1 MPLPLAGLAAGVAKV
16 GMGAARLGMGAARL
30 GMGAARLGARGIR
43 GASVAKK
50 MMGRGRGDGGGGG
63 SAIVARPSSSIV
75 PKPDES
81 SAIVK
86 VPKAKR
92 TYVRLGMEGHLIN
105 IRDNV
110 TAIDD
115 YLKGTIAAQK
125 KEIEDKKKKGS
136 EKRRAKQEQKLEK
149 PKKNKKLDMKGMKM
163 PKTGILDGI
172 FNFIANVL
180 MGMLVLKLMEFGEA
194 IEKSGVLQF
203 IGKAADFV
211 LKFGG
216 KLLDGLMSFIDK
228 AYQLYDG
235 LGDKVAEVFGEDGR
249 KAFDDFSS
257 TLNKVLNATIS
268 VALVAAALS
277 KGMGKIPVNKQA
289 IKQIKN
295 LPGANIKQ
303 KKKLL
308 RRYVSRY
315 GRRAAERRFG
325 KAAVQQLGG
334 RFARSAATNLARRTA
349 VGVIGKAGTRQFLRT
364 MKNYVSP
371 VVKKIPL
378 IGALID
384 FALNYFVFKEPIGKA
399 AFMAIGAGLGA
410 WIGGLVGT
418 AIPIPLAGTAI
429 GAFLGGVGGDI
440 LGGAIYDMIFNDVS
454 EDAARQM
461 VKQQGE
467 ATKEEYKGGRNI
479 FQRAFDPLQV
489 FSKDQPAQAAA
500 SVSPEKQGK
509 GSQAAQKLKKD
520 FPQINVSQDRQI
532 YASGLGFY
540 LKKVGAGRP
549 GKGDYGDPL
558 GGDMEHPDHG
568 GVVAS
573 HRGQGH
579 YKGLALD
586 LGANSATSGSYT
598 DDQKNL
604 WPFINN
610 YLRKYGLNKEPF
622 VPQVIH
628 GPGES
633 FSPRKSD
640 VMGPDKSHHD
650 HFHVEFEGGGYVD
663 GKYDM
668 NKIKSYAS
676 YEAGNSDPIVIPLPL
691 PQMSPAPQTYG
702 DNQQITSVISGG
714 ESSNPFEFL
723 DFQG

>member
-1 MPLPLAGLAAGVAKV
+1 MLGLAL
-16 GMGAARLGMGAARL
+16 GAAKMIGGAAKAKAGR
-30 GMGAARLGARGIR
+30 GARFAR
-43 GASVAKK
+43 N
-50 MMGRGRGDGGGGG
+50 MMGRGRGDGGGGS
-63 SAIVARPSSSIV
+63 SAIVARPSSSII
-75 PKPDES
+75 PKPNES

-86 VPKAKR
+86 APKVKR

-125 KEIEDKKKKGS
+125 KEIEDKKKQES
-136 EKRRAKQEQKLEK
+136 EQRRAKQEQKLEK
-149 PKKNKKLDMKGMKM
+149 PKKNQMNMKGMKM

-203 IGKAADFV
+203 IGTAADFV

-216 KLLDGLMSFIDK
+216 KLLDGLMTFIDK

-235 LGDKVAEVFGEDGR
+235 LGEKVAEVFGEDGK

-268 VALVAAALS
+268 VALVGAALS
-277 KGMGKIPVNKQA
+277 TGMSKIPVNKQA
-289 IKQIKN
+289 IKQLKN
-295 LPGANIKQ
+295 VPGKTLKQ
-303 KKKLL
+303 KKKLI
-308 RRYVSRY
+308 RRFASRY
-315 GRRAAERRFG
+315 GRRAAERKFG

-334 RFARSAATNLARRTA
+334 RFARSGATNLARRTA
-349 VGVIGKAGTRQFLRT
+349 VGVLGKAGSRQFLRG

-371 VVKKIPL
+371 IVKRIPL
-378 IGALID
+378 VGALID

-489 FSKDQPAQAAA
+489 FSKDQPAQSAA

-520 FPQINVSQDRQI
+520 FPQISVSQDRQI

-549 GKGDYGDPL
+549 GKGDYGDPP

-573 HRGQGH
+573 HRGSGH

-598 DDQKNL
+598 DDQRNL

-610 YLRKYGLNKEPF
+610 YLKKYGLNKEPF

-628 GPGES
+628 GPGET

-668 NKIKSYAS
+668 NRIKTYAS
-676 YEAGNSDPIVIPLPL
+676 YEAGNNDPIVIPLPL

-714 ESSNPFEFL
+714 ERSNPFEFL

>member
-1 MPLPLAGLAAGVAKV
+1 MLGLAL
-16 GMGAARLGMGAARL
+16 GAAKMIGGAAKAKAGR
-30 GMGAARLGARGIR
+30 GARFAR
-43 GASVAKK
+43 N

-125 KEIEDKKKKGS
+125 KEIEDKKKQGS
-136 EKRRAKQEQKLEK
+136 EQRRAKQEQKLEK
-149 PKKNKKLDMKGMKM
+149 PKKNQKFNMKGMKM

-277 KGMGKIPVNKQA
+277 GGMGKIPVDKQA
-289 IKQIKN
+289 IKQLKN
-295 LPGANIKQ
+295 VPGKTLKQ
-303 KKKLL
+303 KKKLI
-308 RRYVSRY
+308 RRFASRY
-315 GRRAAERRFG
+315 GRRAAERKFG

-371 VVKKIPL
+371 VVKRIPL

-384 FALNYFVFKEPIGKA
+384 FALNYFVFKEPIGRA
-399 AFMAIGAGLGA
+399 AFMAIGAGLGT
-410 WIGGLVGT
+410 WVGGLLGT
-418 AIPIPLAGTAI
+418 AIPIPLVGTAI
-429 GAFLGGVGGDI
+429 GAFLGAAGGDI
-440 LGGAIYDMIFNDVS
+440 LGGAIYDMIFGGQS
-454 EDAARQM
+454 EDAA
-461 VKQQGE
+461 KQAVAAQGE
-467 ATKEEYKGGRNI
+467 ATDKEEYTGGRNM
-479 FQRAFDPLQV
+479 FQRALDPLQV
-489 FSKDQPAQAAA
+489 LSKDQPAQPKTPAVPSRQPSGDIPSSISSGTGGTYEESASGTKRAGDLGRYIYKTLTPQAKAADG
-500 SVSPEKQGK
+500 VG
-509 GSQAAQKLKKD
+509 D
-520 FPQINVSQDRQI
+520 FS
-532 YASGLGFY
+532 YAS
-540 LKKVGAGRP
+540 
-549 GKGDYGDPL
+549 
-558 GGDMEHPDHG
+558 EHPDFG
-568 GVVAS
+568 GS
-573 HRGQGH
+573 FKRS
-579 YKGLALD
+579 Y
-586 LGANSATSGSYT
+586 NSWHNVNRAIDIGGFWPE
-598 DDQKNL
+598 DQKKILAKILEFNQQTGATPVEL
-604 WPFINN
+604 
-610 YLRKYGLNKEPF
+610 LYGKPGT
-622 VPQVIH
+622 PQSGTH
-628 GPGES
+628 
-633 FSPRKSD
+633 K
-640 VMGPDKSHHD
+640 D
-650 HFHVEFEGGGYVD
+650 HVHVAYEGGGYVD

-668 NKIKSYAS
+668 NRIKTYAS

-691 PQMSPAPQTYG
+691 PQQTPAPQTYG

-714 ESSNPFEFL
+714 ERSNPFEFL

>member
-1 MPLPLAGLAAGVAKV
+1 MLGLAL
-16 GMGAARLGMGAARL
+16 GAARMIGGAAKAKAGR
-30 GMGAARLGARGIR
+30 GARFAR
-43 GASVAKK
+43 N
-50 MMGRGRGDGGGGG
+50 MMGRGRGDGGGGS
-63 SAIVARPSSSIV
+63 SAIVARPSSSII

-86 VPKAKR
+86 APKVKR

-125 KEIEDKKKKGS
+125 KEIEDKKKQGS
-136 EKRRAKQEQKLEK
+136 EQRRAKQEQKLEK

-172 FNFIANVL
+172 INFIANVL
-180 MGMLVLKLMEFGEA
+180 LGMLVLKLMEFGEA

-216 KLLDGLMSFIDK
+216 KLLDGLMTLIDK

-235 LGDKVAEVFGEDGR
+235 LGDKVAEVFGEDGK

-257 TLNKVLNATIS
+257 GLNKVLNATIS

-277 KGMGKIPVNKQA
+277 GGMGKIPVDKQA
-289 IKQIKN
+289 IKQLKN
-295 LPGANIKQ
+295 VPGKTLKQ
-303 KKKLL
+303 KKKLI
-308 RRYVSRY
+308 RRFASRY
-315 GRRAAERRFG
+315 GRRAAERKFG

-371 VVKKIPL
+371 IVKRIPL
-378 IGALID
+378 VGALID
-384 FALNYFVFKEPIGKA
+384 FALNYFVFKEPLGRA
-399 AFMAIGAGLGA
+399 AFMAIGAGLGT
-410 WIGGLVGT
+410 WIGGLLGT
-418 AIPIPLAGTAI
+418 AIPIPFVGTAI
-429 GAFLGGVGGDI
+429 GSFLGAAGGDI
-440 LGGAIYDMIFNDVS
+440 LGGAIYDMIFGGQS
-454 EDAARQM
+454 EDSA
-461 VKQQGE
+461 KQGVEAQGE
-467 ATKEEYKGGRNI
+467 ATG
-479 FQRAFDPLQV
+479 D
-489 FSKDQPAQAAA
+489 DQPAMTPT
-500 SVSPEKQGK
+500 VSTPTVTKTTPTVSTEQQGK
-509 GSQAAQKLKKD
+509 GSEAAQKLKKD
-520 FPQINVSQDRQI
+520 FPQIGVTQDRQI
-532 YASGLGFY
+532 YASGLGYY

-549 GKGDYGDPL
+549 GRGDYGDPP

-579 YKGLALD
+579 YKGFALD

-598 DDQKNL
+598 DDQRNL

-610 YLRKYGLNKEPF
+610 YLKKYGLNKEPF

-628 GPGES
+628 GPGET

-650 HFHVEFEGGGYVD
+650 HFHVEFEGGGYVG

-668 NKIKSYAS
+668 NRIKSYAS

-691 PQMSPAPQTYG
+691 PQQSPAPQTYG
-702 DNQQITSVISGG
+702 DNQQMPMVMSGG
-714 ESSNPFEFL
+714 DRSNPFEFL

>member
-1 MPLPLAGLAAGVAKV
+1 MLGLAL
-16 GMGAARLGMGAARL
+16 GAAKMIGGAAKAKAGR
-30 GMGAARLGARGIR
+30 GARFAR
-43 GASVAKK
+43 N
-50 MMGRGRGDGGGGG
+50 MMGRGKGDGGGGS
-63 SAIVARPSSSIV
+63 SAIVARPSSSII

-86 VPKAKR
+86 APKVKR

-125 KEIEDKKKKGS
+125 KEIEEKKKQGS
-136 EKRRAKQEQKLEK
+136 EQRRAKQEQKLEK
-149 PKKNKKLDMKGMKM
+149 PKKNQKFNMKGMKM

-216 KLLDGLMSFIDK
+216 KLLDGLMTLIDK

-277 KGMGKIPVNKQA
+277 GGMSKIPVDKQA
-289 IKQIKN
+289 IKQLKN
-295 LPGANIKQ
+295 VPGKSRLAKNKT
-303 KKKLL
+303 L
-308 RRYVSRY
+308 RRYISRF
-315 GRRAAERRFG
+315 GRKAAERRFG

-334 RFARSAATNLARRTA
+334 RFARSGATNLARQA
-349 VGVIGKAGTRQFLRT
+349 MVKGLGKKGTKQLLKS
-364 MKNYVSP
+364 MKTFVSP
-371 VVKKIPL
+371 IVKRIPL
-378 IGALID
+378 VGALID
-384 FALNYFVFKEPIGKA
+384 FALNYFVFKEPIGRA
-399 AFMAIGAGLGA
+399 AFMAIGAGLGT
-410 WIGGLVGT
+410 WVGGLLGT
-418 AIPIPLAGTAI
+418 AIPIPLVGTAI
-429 GAFLGGVGGDI
+429 GAFLGAAGGDI
-440 LGGAIYDMIFNDVS
+440 LGGAIYDMIFGGQS
-454 EDAARQM
+454 EDAA
-461 VKQQGE
+461 KQVVAAQGE
-467 ATKEEYKGGRNI
+467 ATDKEEYTGGRNM
-479 FQRAFDPLQV
+479 FQRALDPLQV
-489 FSKDQPAQAAA
+489 FSKDQPAQPKTPAA
-500 SVSPEKQGK
+500 SVPTVSTEQQGK
-509 GSQAAQKLKKD
+509 GSEAAQKLKKD
-520 FPQINVSQDRQI
+520 FPQIGVTQDRQI

-549 GKGDYGDPL
+549 GRGDYGDPP

-573 HRGQGH
+573 HRGSGH

-598 DDQKNL
+598 DDQRNL

-610 YLRKYGLNKEPF
+610 YLKKYGLNKEPF

-628 GPGES
+628 GPRES

-640 VMGPDKSHHD
+640 VMGPDRSHHD

-668 NKIKSYAS
+668 NRIKTYAS

-691 PQMSPAPQTYG
+691 PQQTPAPQTYG
-702 DNQQITSVISGG
+702 DNQQMTSVISGG
-714 ESSNPFEFL
+714 ERSNPFEFL

>member
-1 MPLPLAGLAAGVAKV
+1 MLGLAL
-16 GMGAARLGMGAARL
+16 GAAKMIGGAAKAKAGR
-30 GMGAARLGARGIR
+30 GARFAR
-43 GASVAKK
+43 N
-50 MMGRGRGDGGGGG
+50 MMGRGKGDDGGGS
-63 SAIVARPSSSIV
+63 SAIVARPSSSII

-125 KEIEDKKKKGS
+125 KEIEDKKKEGS
-136 EKRRAKQEQKLEK
+136 EQRRAKQEKKLEK
-149 PKKNKKLDMKGMKM
+149 PKKNQKFNMKGMKM

-216 KLLDGLMSFIDK
+216 KLLDGLMTLIDK

-277 KGMGKIPVNKQA
+277 GGMSKIPVDKQA
-289 IKQIKN
+289 IKQLKN
-295 LPGANIKQ
+295 VPGKSRLAKNKT
-303 KKKLL
+303 L
-308 RRYVSRY
+308 RRYISRF
-315 GRRAAERRFG
+315 GRKAAERRFG

-334 RFARSAATNLARRTA
+334 RFARSGATNLARQA
-349 VGVIGKAGTRQFLRT
+349 MVKGLGKKGTKQLLKS
-364 MKNYVSP
+364 MKTYVSP
-371 VVKKIPL
+371 IVKRIPL

-384 FALNYFVFKEPIGKA
+384 FALNYFVFKEPIGRA
-399 AFMAIGAGLGA
+399 AFMAIGAGLGT
-410 WIGGLVGT
+410 WVGGLLGT
-418 AIPIPLAGTAI
+418 AIPIPLVGTAI
-429 GAFLGGVGGDI
+429 GSFLGAAGGDI
-440 LGGAIYDMIFNDVS
+440 LGGAIYDMIFGGQS
-454 EDAARQM
+454 EDAA
-461 VKQQGE
+461 KQAVAAQGE
-467 ATKEEYKGGRNI
+467 ATDEEEYT
-479 FQRAFDPLQV
+479 V
-489 FSKDQPAQAAA
+489 SKDQPAQPKTPAVPSRQPSGDIPSSISSGTGGTYEESASGTKRAGDLGRYIYKTLTPQAKAADG
-500 SVSPEKQGK
+500 VG
-509 GSQAAQKLKKD
+509 D
-520 FPQINVSQDRQI
+520 FS
-532 YASGLGFY
+532 YAS
-540 LKKVGAGRP
+540 
-549 GKGDYGDPL
+549 
-558 GGDMEHPDHG
+558 EHPDFG
-568 GVVAS
+568 GS
-573 HRGQGH
+573 FKRS
-579 YKGLALD
+579 Y
-586 LGANSATSGSYT
+586 NSWHNVNRAIDIGGFWPE
-598 DDQKNL
+598 DQKKILAKILEFNQQTGATPVEL
-604 WPFINN
+604 
-610 YLRKYGLNKEPF
+610 LYGKPGT
-622 VPQVIH
+622 PQSGTH
-628 GPGES
+628 
-633 FSPRKSD
+633 K
-640 VMGPDKSHHD
+640 D
-650 HFHVEFEGGGYVD
+650 HVHVAYEGGGYVD

-668 NKIKSYAS
+668 NRIKTYAS

-691 PQMSPAPQTYG
+691 PQQTPAPQTYG

-714 ESSNPFEFL
+714 ERSNPFEFL

>member
-1 MPLPLAGLAAGVAKV
+1 MLGLAL
-16 GMGAARLGMGAARL
+16 GAARMIGGAAKAKA
-30 GMGAARLGARGIR
+30 GKGARFAR
-43 GASVAKK
+43 N
-50 MMGRGRGDGGGGG
+50 MMGRGRGDGGGGS

-125 KEIEDKKKKGS
+125 KEIEDKKKEGS
-136 EKRRAKQEQKLEK
+136 EQRRAKQEKKLEK
-149 PKKNKKLDMKGMKM
+149 PKKNQKFNMKGMKM

-277 KGMGKIPVNKQA
+277 GGMSKIPVDKQA
-289 IKQIKN
+289 IKQLKN
-295 LPGANIKQ
+295 VPGKSRLAKNKT
-303 KKKLL
+303 L
-308 RRYVSRY
+308 RRYISRF
-315 GRRAAERRFG
+315 GRKAAERRFG
-325 KAAVQQLGG
+325 KAAVRQLGG
-334 RFARSAATNLARRTA
+334 RFARSGATNLARQA
-349 VGVIGKAGTRQFLRT
+349 MVKGLGKKGTKQLLKS
-364 MKNYVSP
+364 MKTYVSP
-371 VVKKIPL
+371 IVKRIPL

-384 FALNYFVFKEPIGKA
+384 FALNYFVFKEPIGRA
-399 AFMAIGAGLGA
+399 AFMAIGAGLGT
-410 WIGGLVGT
+410 WVGGLLGT
-418 AIPIPLAGTAI
+418 AIPIPLVGTAI
-429 GAFLGGVGGDI
+429 GSFLGAAGGDI
-440 LGGAIYDMIFNDVS
+440 LGGAIYDMIFGGQS
-454 EDAARQM
+454 EDAA
-461 VKQQGE
+461 KQAVAAQGE
-467 ATKEEYKGGRNI
+467 ATDKEEYTGGRNML
-479 FQRAFDPLQV
+479 QRALDPLQV
-489 FSKDQPAQAAA
+489 FSKDQPAQPKTPAVPSRQPSGDIPSSISSGTGGTYEESASGTKRAGDLGRYIYKTLTPQAKAADG
-500 SVSPEKQGK
+500 VG
-509 GSQAAQKLKKD
+509 D
-520 FPQINVSQDRQI
+520 FS
-532 YASGLGFY
+532 YAS
-540 LKKVGAGRP
+540 
-549 GKGDYGDPL
+549 
-558 GGDMEHPDHG
+558 EHPDFG
-568 GVVAS
+568 GS
-573 HRGQGH
+573 FKRS
-579 YKGLALD
+579 Y
-586 LGANSATSGSYT
+586 NSWHNVNRAIDIGGFWPE
-598 DDQKNL
+598 DQKKILAKILEFNQQTGATPVEL
-604 WPFINN
+604 
-610 YLRKYGLNKEPF
+610 LYGKPGT
-622 VPQVIH
+622 PQSGTH
-628 GPGES
+628 
-633 FSPRKSD
+633 K
-640 VMGPDKSHHD
+640 D
-650 HFHVEFEGGGYVD
+650 HVHVAYEGGGYVD

-668 NKIKSYAS
+668 NRIKTYAS

-691 PQMSPAPQTYG
+691 PQQTPAPQTYG

-714 ESSNPFEFL
+714 ERSNPFEFL

>member
-1 MPLPLAGLAAGVAKV
+1 MLGLAL
-16 GMGAARLGMGAARL
+16 GAAKMIGGAAKAKAGR
-30 GMGAARLGARGIR
+30 GARFAR
-43 GASVAKK
+43 N
-50 MMGRGRGDGGGGG
+50 MMGRGKGDGAGGS
-63 SAIVARPSSSIV
+63 SAIVARPSSSII

-86 VPKAKR
+86 APKVKR

-125 KEIEDKKKKGS
+125 KEIEDKKKQGS
-136 EKRRAKQEQKLEK
+136 EQRRAKQEQKLEK
-149 PKKNKKLDMKGMKM
+149 PKKNQKFNMKGMKM

-216 KLLDGLMSFIDK
+216 KLLDGLMTLIDK

-277 KGMGKIPVNKQA
+277 GGMSKIPVDKVKALKNVPGKNRLAKNKT
-289 IKQIKN
+289 
-295 LPGANIKQ
+295 
-303 KKKLL
+303 L
-308 RRYVSRY
+308 RRYISRF
-315 GRRAAERRFG
+315 GRKAAERRFG

-334 RFARSAATNLARRTA
+334 RFARSGATNLARQA
-349 VGVIGKAGTRQFLRT
+349 MVKGLGKKGTKQLLKS
-364 MKNYVSP
+364 MKTFVSP
-371 VVKKIPL
+371 IVKRIPL
-378 IGALID
+378 VGALID
-384 FALNYFVFKEPIGKA
+384 FALNYFVFKEPIGRA
-399 AFMAIGAGLGA
+399 AFMAIGAGLGT
-410 WIGGLVGT
+410 WVGGLLGT
-418 AIPIPLAGTAI
+418 AIPIPLVGTAI
-429 GAFLGGVGGDI
+429 GAFLGAAGGDI
-440 LGGAIYDMIFNDVS
+440 LGGAIYDMIFGGQS
-454 EDAARQM
+454 EDAA
-461 VKQQGE
+461 KQAVAAQGE
-467 ATKEEYKGGRNI
+467 ATDKEEYTGGRNM
-479 FQRAFDPLQV
+479 FQRALDPLQV
-489 FSKDQPAQAAA
+489 FSKDQPAQPKTPAA
-500 SVSPEKQGK
+500 SVPTVSSEQQGK
-509 GSQAAQKLKKD
+509 GSEAAQKLKKD
-520 FPQINVSQDRQI
+520 FPQIGVTQDRQI
-532 YASGLGFY
+532 YASGLGYY

-549 GKGDYGDPL
+549 GRGDYGDPP

-573 HRGQGH
+573 HRGSGH

-598 DDQKNL
+598 DDQRNL

-610 YLRKYGLNKEPF
+610 YLKKYGLNKEPF

-628 GPGES
+628 GPRES

-640 VMGPDKSHHD
+640 VMGPDRSHHD

-668 NKIKSYAS
+668 NRIKTYAS

-691 PQMSPAPQTYG
+691 PQQSPAPQTYG

-714 ESSNPFEFL
+714 ERSNPFEFL

>member
-125 KEIEDKKKKGS
+125 KEIEDKKKQGS
-136 EKRRAKQEQKLEK
+136 EQRRAKQEQKLEK

-172 FNFIANVL
+172 INFIANVL

-235 LGDKVAEVFGEDGR
+235 LGDKVAEVFGEDGK

-257 TLNKVLNATIS
+257 GLNKVLNATIA
-268 VALVAAALS
+268 VALVAAKLS
-277 KGMGKIPVNKQA
+277 SGMGKIPVDKQA
-289 IKQIKN
+289 IKQLKN
-295 LPGANIKQ
+295 VPGKTLKQ
-303 KKKLL
+303 KKKLI
-308 RRYVSRY
+308 RRFASRY
-315 GRRAAERRFG
+315 GRRAAERKFG

-349 VGVIGKAGTRQFLRT
+349 VGVLGKAGSRQFLRT

-371 VVKKIPL
+371 VVKRIPL
-378 IGALID
+378 VGALID
-384 FALNYFVFKEPIGKA
+384 FALNYFVFKEPLGRA
-399 AFMAIGAGLGA
+399 AFMAIGAGLGT
-410 WIGGLVGT
+410 WIGGLLGT
-418 AIPIPLAGTAI
+418 AIPIPFVGTAI
-429 GAFLGGVGGDI
+429 GSFLGAAGGDI
-440 LGGAIYDMIFNDVS
+440 LGGAIYDMIFGGQS
-454 EDAARQM
+454 EDSANQGVEA
-461 VKQQGE
+461 QGE
-467 ATKEEYKGGRNI
+467 ATGDNH
-479 FQRAFDPLQV
+479 
-489 FSKDQPAQAAA
+489 PAMTTA
-500 SVSPEKQGK
+500 VSTPTVSTEKQGK
-509 GSQAAQKLKKD
+509 GSEAAQKLKKD
-520 FPQINVSQDRQI
+520 FPQIGVTQDRQI
-532 YASGLGFY
+532 YASGLGYY

-549 GKGDYGDPL
+549 GKGDYGDPP

-598 DDQKNL
+598 DDQRNL

-610 YLRKYGLNKEPF
+610 YLKKYGLNKEPF

-650 HFHVEFEGGGYVD
+650 HFHVEFEGGGYVG

-668 NKIKSYAS
+668 NRIKSYAS

-691 PQMSPAPQTYG
+691 PQQSQSSQMYEN
-702 DNQQITSVISGG
+702 NQQMTTVISGG
-714 ESSNPFEFL
+714 ERSNPFEFL

>member
-1 MPLPLAGLAAGVAKV
+1 MLGLAL
-16 GMGAARLGMGAARL
+16 GAAKMIGGAAKAKAGR
-30 GMGAARLGARGIR
+30 GARFAR
-43 GASVAKK
+43 N
-50 MMGRGRGDGGGGG
+50 MMGRGKGDGGGGS
-63 SAIVARPSSSIV
+63 SAIVARPSSSII

-125 KEIEDKKKKGS
+125 KEIEDKKKQGS
-136 EKRRAKQEQKLEK
+136 EQRRAKQEQKLEK

-172 FNFIANVL
+172 INFIANVL

-277 KGMGKIPVNKQA
+277 GGMGKIPVDKQA
-289 IKQIKN
+289 IKQLKN
-295 LPGANIKQ
+295 LPGKNIKQ

-371 VVKKIPL
+371 VVKRIPL

-384 FALNYFVFKEPIGKA
+384 FALNYFVFKEPIGRA
-399 AFMAIGAGLGA
+399 AFMAIGAGLGT
-410 WIGGLVGT
+410 WVGGLLGT
-418 AIPIPLAGTAI
+418 AIPIPLVGTAI
-429 GAFLGGVGGDI
+429 GAFLGAAGGDI
-440 LGGAIYDMIFNDVS
+440 LGGAIYDMIFGGQS
-454 EDAARQM
+454 EDAA
-461 VKQQGE
+461 KQAVAAQGE
-467 ATKEEYKGGRNI
+467 AIDK
-479 FQRAFDPLQV
+479 
-489 FSKDQPAQAAA
+489 KDQPAQPKTPAVSSRQPSGDIPSSISSGTGGTYEESASGTKRAGDLGRYIYKTLTPQAKAADG
-500 SVSPEKQGK
+500 VG
-509 GSQAAQKLKKD
+509 D
-520 FPQINVSQDRQI
+520 FS
-532 YASGLGFY
+532 YAS
-540 LKKVGAGRP
+540 
-549 GKGDYGDPL
+549 
-558 GGDMEHPDHG
+558 EHPDFG
-568 GVVAS
+568 GS
-573 HRGQGH
+573 FKRS
-579 YKGLALD
+579 Y
-586 LGANSATSGSYT
+586 NSWHNVNRAIDIGGFWPE
-598 DDQKNL
+598 DQKKILAKILEFNQQTGATPVEL
-604 WPFINN
+604 
-610 YLRKYGLNKEPF
+610 LYGKPGT
-622 VPQVIH
+622 PQSGTH
-628 GPGES
+628 
-633 FSPRKSD
+633 K
-640 VMGPDKSHHD
+640 D
-650 HFHVEFEGGGYVD
+650 HVHIAYEGGGYVD

-668 NKIKSYAS
+668 NRIKTYAS

-691 PQMSPAPQTYG
+691 PQQTPAPQTYG

-714 ESSNPFEFL
+714 EISNPFEFL

>member
-1 MPLPLAGLAAGVAKV
+1 MLGLAL
-16 GMGAARLGMGAARL
+16 GAARMIGGAAKAKAGR
-30 GMGAARLGARGIR
+30 GARFAR
-43 GASVAKK
+43 N
-50 MMGRGRGDGGGGG
+50 MMGRGEGGGGG
-63 SAIVARPSSSIV
+63 GGALVARPSSSIV
-75 PKPDES
+75 PRPTES

-86 VPKAKR
+86 APKAKR

-110 TAIDD
+110 TVIDD

-125 KEIEDKKKKGS
+125 KEIEDKKKEGS
-136 EKRRAKQEQKLEK
+136 EQRRAKQEQKLEK
-149 PKKNKKLDMKGMKM
+149 PKKNQKFNMKGMKM

-194 IEKSGVLQF
+194 IGKSGVLQF
-203 IGKAADFV
+203 IGDAADFV
-211 LKFGG
+211 LNFGG
-216 KLLDGLMSFIDK
+216 KLLDGLMTFIDK

-235 LGDKVAEVFGEDGR
+235 LGNKVAEVFGEDGK

-257 TLNKVLNATIS
+257 GLNKVLNATIA
-268 VALVAAALS
+268 VALVAAKLS
-277 KGMGKIPVNKQA
+277 GGMGKIPVNEQA
-289 IKQIKN
+289 IKQLKN
-295 LPGANIKQ
+295 VPGKTLKQ
-303 KKKLL
+303 KKKLI
-308 RRYVSRY
+308 RRFASRY
-315 GRRAAERRFG
+315 GRRAAERKFG

-371 VVKKIPL
+371 IVKRIPL
-378 IGALID
+378 VGALID
-384 FALNYFVFKEPIGKA
+384 FALNYFVFKEPLGRA
-399 AFMAIGAGLGA
+399 AFMAIGAGLGT
-410 WIGGLVGT
+410 WIGGLLGT
-418 AIPIPLAGTAI
+418 AIPIPFVGTAI
-429 GAFLGGVGGDI
+429 GSFLGAAGGDI
-440 LGGAIYDMIFNDVS
+440 LGGAIYDMIFGGQS
-454 EDAARQM
+454 EDSA
-461 VKQQGE
+461 KQGVEAQGE
-467 ATKEEYKGGRNI
+467 ATG
-479 FQRAFDPLQV
+479 D
-489 FSKDQPAQAAA
+489 DQPAMTPT
-500 SVSPEKQGK
+500 VSTPTVTKTTPTVSTEQQGK
-509 GSQAAQKLKKD
+509 GSEAAQKLKKD
-520 FPQINVSQDRQI
+520 FPQIGVTQDRQI
-532 YASGLGFY
+532 YASGLGYY

-549 GKGDYGDPL
+549 GRGDYGDPP

-579 YKGLALD
+579 YKGFALD

-598 DDQKNL
+598 DDQRNL

-610 YLRKYGLNKEPF
+610 YLKKYGLNKEPF

-628 GPGES
+628 GPGET

-650 HFHVEFEGGGYVD
+650 HFHVEFEGGGYVG

-668 NKIKSYAS
+668 NRIKSYAS

-691 PQMSPAPQTYG
+691 PQQSPAPQTYG
-702 DNQQITSVISGG
+702 DNQQMPMIMSGG
-714 ESSNPFEFL
+714 DRSNPFEFL

>member
-1 MPLPLAGLAAGVAKV
+1 MLGLAL
-16 GMGAARLGMGAARL
+16 GAAKMIGGAAKAKAGR
-30 GMGAARLGARGIR
+30 GARFAR
-43 GASVAKK
+43 N
-50 MMGRGRGDGGGGG
+50 MMGRGKGDGGGGS
-63 SAIVARPSSSIV
+63 SAIVARPSSSII

-86 VPKAKR
+86 APKVKR

-125 KEIEDKKKKGS
+125 KEIEEKKKQGS
-136 EKRRAKQEQKLEK
+136 EQRRAKQEQKLEK

-277 KGMGKIPVNKQA
+277 GGMGKIPVDKQA
-289 IKQIKN
+289 IKQLKN
-295 LPGANIKQ
+295 VPGKTLKQ
-303 KKKLL
+303 KKKLI
-308 RRYVSRY
+308 RRFASRY
-315 GRRAAERRFG
+315 GRRAAERKFG

-334 RFARSAATNLARRTA
+334 RFARSGATNLARQA
-349 VGVIGKAGTRQFLRT
+349 MVKGLGKKGTKQLLKS
-364 MKNYVSP
+364 MKTFVSP
-371 VVKKIPL
+371 IVKRIPL
-378 IGALID
+378 VGALID
-384 FALNYFVFKEPIGKA
+384 FALNYFVFKEPIGRA
-399 AFMAIGAGLGA
+399 AFMAIGAGLGT
-410 WIGGLVGT
+410 WIGGLLGT
-418 AIPIPLAGTAI
+418 AIPIPLVGTAI
-429 GAFLGGVGGDI
+429 GAFLGAAGGDI
-440 LGGAIYDMIFNDVS
+440 LGGAIYDMIFGGQS
-454 EDAARQM
+454 EYAA
-461 VKQQGE
+461 KQAVAAQGE
-467 ATKEEYKGGRNI
+467 ATDKEEYTGGRNM
-479 FQRAFDPLQV
+479 FQRALDPLQV
-489 FSKDQPAQAAA
+489 FSKDQPAQPKTPAA
-500 SVSPEKQGK
+500 SVPTVTKTTPTVSTEQQGK
-509 GSQAAQKLKKD
+509 GSEAAQKLKKD
-520 FPQINVSQDRQI
+520 FPQIGVTQDRQI
-532 YASGLGFY
+532 YASGLGYY

-549 GKGDYGDPL
+549 GRGDYGDPP

-573 HRGQGH
+573 HRGSGH

-610 YLRKYGLNKEPF
+610 YLKKYGLNKEPF

-628 GPGES
+628 GPRES

-640 VMGPDKSHHD
+640 VMGPDRSHHD

-668 NKIKSYAS
+668 NRIKTYAS

-691 PQMSPAPQTYG
+691 PQQTPAPQTYG

-714 ESSNPFEFL
+714 ERSNPFEFL

>member
-1 MPLPLAGLAAGVAKV
+1 MLGLAL
-16 GMGAARLGMGAARL
+16 GAAKMIGGAAK
-30 GMGAARLGARGIR
+30 AKASSGARYAR
-43 GASVAKK
+43 N

-63 SAIVARPSSSIV
+63 SAIVARPSSSII

-125 KEIEDKKKKGS
+125 KEIEDKKKEGS
-136 EKRRAKQEQKLEK
+136 EQRRAKQEQKLEK
-149 PKKNKKLDMKGMKM
+149 PKKNQKFNMKGMKM

-277 KGMGKIPVNKQA
+277 GGMGKIPVNKQA
-289 IKQIKN
+289 IKQLKN
-295 LPGANIKQ
+295 VPGKTLKQ
-303 KKKLL
+303 KKKLI
-308 RRYVSRY
+308 RRFASRY
-315 GRRAAERRFG
+315 GRRAAERKFG

-334 RFARSAATNLARRTA
+334 RFARSAATNLVRRTA
-349 VGVIGKAGTRQFLRT
+349 VGVVGRAATRQFLRT

-371 VVKKIPL
+371 VVKNIPL
-378 IGALID
+378 VGALID
-384 FALNYFVFKEPIGKA
+384 FALNYFVFKEPLGRA
-399 AFMAIGAGLGA
+399 AFMAIGAGLGS
-410 WIGGLVGT
+410 WIGGLLGT

-454 EDAARQM
+454 EDAARQT

-509 GSQAAQKLKKD
+509 GSEAAQKLKKD
-520 FPQINVSQDRQI
+520 FPQIGVTQDRQI

-549 GKGDYGDPL
+549 GKGDYGDPP

-573 HRGQGH
+573 HRGSGH

-598 DDQKNL
+598 DDQRNL
-604 WPFINN
+604 WPFIKN
-610 YLRKYGLNKEPF
+610 YLKKYGLNKEPF

-628 GPGES
+628 GPGET

-668 NKIKSYAS
+668 NRIKTYAS

-714 ESSNPFEFL
+714 ERSNPFEFL

>member
-1 MPLPLAGLAAGVAKV
+1 MLGLAL
-16 GMGAARLGMGAARL
+16 GAAKMIGGAAKAKAGR
-30 GMGAARLGARGIR
+30 GARFAR
-43 GASVAKK
+43 N
-50 MMGRGRGDGGGGG
+50 MMGRGRGDGGGGS
-63 SAIVARPSSSIV
+63 SAIVARPSSSII
-75 PKPDES
+75 PKPNES

-86 VPKAKR
+86 APKVKR

-125 KEIEDKKKKGS
+125 KEIEDKKKQGS
-136 EKRRAKQEQKLEK
+136 EQRRAKQEQKLEK
-149 PKKNKKLDMKGMKM
+149 PKKNQMNMKGMKM
-163 PKTGILDGI
+163 PKTGIIDGI

-203 IGKAADFV
+203 IGTAADFV

-216 KLLDGLMSFIDK
+216 KLLDGLMTFIDK

-235 LGDKVAEVFGEDGR
+235 LGEKVAEVFGEDGK

-268 VALVAAALS
+268 IALVGAALS
-277 KGMGKIPVNKQA
+277 TGMSKIPVNKQA
-289 IKQIKN
+289 IKQLKN
-295 LPGANIKQ
+295 VPGKTLKQ
-303 KKKLL
+303 KKKLI
-308 RRYVSRY
+308 RRFASRY
-315 GRRAAERRFG
+315 GRRAAERKFG

-334 RFARSAATNLARRTA
+334 RFARSGATNLARRTA
-349 VGVIGKAGTRQFLRT
+349 VGVLGKAGSKQFLKG

-371 VVKKIPL
+371 IVKRIPL
-378 IGALID
+378 VGALID

-500 SVSPEKQGK
+500 SVSSEKQGK

-520 FPQINVSQDRQI
+520 FPQISVSQDRQI

-549 GKGDYGDPL
+549 GKGDYGDPP

-573 HRGQGH
+573 HSGSGH

-598 DDQKNL
+598 DDQRNL

-714 ESSNPFEFL
+714 ERSNPFEFL

>member
-1 MPLPLAGLAAGVAKV
+1 MLGLAL
-16 GMGAARLGMGAARL
+16 GAAKMIGGAAKAKAGR
-30 GMGAARLGARGIR
+30 GARFAR
-43 GASVAKK
+43 N
-50 MMGRGRGDGGGGG
+50 MMGRGKGDGGGGS
-63 SAIVARPSSSIV
+63 SAIVARPSSSII

-86 VPKAKR
+86 APKVKR

-125 KEIEDKKKKGS
+125 KEIEDKKKQGS
-136 EKRRAKQEQKLEK
+136 EKRRGKQEQKLEK
-149 PKKNKKLDMKGMKM
+149 PKKNQKFNMKGMKM

-277 KGMGKIPVNKQA
+277 GGMGKIPVDKQA
-289 IKQIKN
+289 IKQLKN
-295 LPGANIKQ
+295 VPGKTLKQ
-303 KKKLL
+303 KKKLI
-308 RRYVSRY
+308 RRFASRY
-315 GRRAAERRFG
+315 GRRAAERKFG

-371 VVKKIPL
+371 VVKRIPL

-384 FALNYFVFKEPIGKA
+384 FALNYFVFKEPIGRA
-399 AFMAIGAGLGA
+399 AFMAIGAGLGT
-410 WIGGLVGT
+410 WVGGLLGT
-418 AIPIPLAGTAI
+418 AIPIPLVGTAI
-429 GAFLGGVGGDI
+429 GSFLGAAGGDI
-440 LGGAIYDMIFNDVS
+440 LGGAIYDMIFGGQS
-454 EDAARQM
+454 EDAA
-461 VKQQGE
+461 KQAVAAQGE
-467 ATKEEYKGGRNI
+467 ATDKEEYTGGRNM
-479 FQRAFDPLQV
+479 FQRALDPLQV
-489 FSKDQPAQAAA
+489 FSKDQPAQPKTPAVPSRQPSGDIPSSISSGTGGTYEESASGTKRAGDLGRYIYKTLTPQAKAADG
-500 SVSPEKQGK
+500 VG
-509 GSQAAQKLKKD
+509 D
-520 FPQINVSQDRQI
+520 FS
-532 YASGLGFY
+532 YAS
-540 LKKVGAGRP
+540 
-549 GKGDYGDPL
+549 
-558 GGDMEHPDHG
+558 EHPDFG
-568 GVVAS
+568 GS
-573 HRGQGH
+573 FKRS
-579 YKGLALD
+579 Y
-586 LGANSATSGSYT
+586 NSWHNVNRAIDIGGFWPE
-598 DDQKNL
+598 DQKKILAKILEFNQQTGATPVEL
-604 WPFINN
+604 
-610 YLRKYGLNKEPF
+610 LYGKPGT
-622 VPQVIH
+622 PQSGTH
-628 GPGES
+628 
-633 FSPRKSD
+633 K
-640 VMGPDKSHHD
+640 D
-650 HFHVEFEGGGYVD
+650 HVHIAYEGGGYVD

-668 NKIKSYAS
+668 NRIKTYAS

-691 PQMSPAPQTYG
+691 PQQTPAPQTYG

-714 ESSNPFEFL
+714 ERSNPFEFL

>member
-1 MPLPLAGLAAGVAKV
+1 MLGLAL
-16 GMGAARLGMGAARL
+16 GAAKMIGGAAKAKAGR
-30 GMGAARLGARGIR
+30 GARFAR
-43 GASVAKK
+43 N

-125 KEIEDKKKKGS
+125 KEIEDKKKEGS
-136 EKRRAKQEQKLEK
+136 EQRRAKQEQKLEK
-149 PKKNKKLDMKGMKM
+149 PKKNQKFNMKGMKM

-211 LKFGG
+211 LKFGV

-277 KGMGKIPVNKQA
+277 GGMGKIPVDKQA
-289 IKQIKN
+289 IKQLKN
-295 LPGANIKQ
+295 VPGKTLKQ
-303 KKKLL
+303 KKKLI
-308 RRYVSRY
+308 RRFASRY
-315 GRRAAERRFG
+315 GRRAAERKFG

-371 VVKKIPL
+371 VVKRIPL

-384 FALNYFVFKEPIGKA
+384 FALNYFVFKEPIGRA
-399 AFMAIGAGLGA
+399 AFMAIGAGLGT
-410 WIGGLVGT
+410 WVGGLLGT
-418 AIPIPLAGTAI
+418 AIPIPLVGTAI
-429 GAFLGGVGGDI
+429 GAFLGAAGGDI
-440 LGGAIYDMIFNDVS
+440 LGGAIYDMIFGGQS
-454 EDAARQM
+454 EDAA
-461 VKQQGE
+461 KQAVAAQGE
-467 ATKEEYKGGRNI
+467 ATDKEEYTGGRNM
-479 FQRAFDPLQV
+479 FQRALDPLQV
-489 FSKDQPAQAAA
+489 LSKDQPAQPKTPAVPSRQPSGDIPSSISSGTGGTYEESASGTKRAGDLGRYIYKTLTPQAKAADG
-500 SVSPEKQGK
+500 VG
-509 GSQAAQKLKKD
+509 D
-520 FPQINVSQDRQI
+520 FS
-532 YASGLGFY
+532 YAS
-540 LKKVGAGRP
+540 
-549 GKGDYGDPL
+549 
-558 GGDMEHPDHG
+558 EHPDFG
-568 GVVAS
+568 GS
-573 HRGQGH
+573 FKRS
-579 YKGLALD
+579 Y
-586 LGANSATSGSYT
+586 NSWHNVNRAIDIGGFWPE
-598 DDQKNL
+598 DQKKILAKILEFNQQTGATPVEL
-604 WPFINN
+604 
-610 YLRKYGLNKEPF
+610 LYGKPGT
-622 VPQVIH
+622 PQSGTH
-628 GPGES
+628 
-633 FSPRKSD
+633 K
-640 VMGPDKSHHD
+640 D
-650 HFHVEFEGGGYVD
+650 HVHVAYEGGGYVD

-668 NKIKSYAS
+668 NRIKTYAS

-691 PQMSPAPQTYG
+691 PQQTPAPQTYG

-714 ESSNPFEFL
+714 ERSNPFEFL

>member
-1 MPLPLAGLAAGVAKV
+1 MLGLAL
-16 GMGAARLGMGAARL
+16 GAAKMIGGAAKAKAGR
-30 GMGAARLGARGIR
+30 GARFAR
-43 GASVAKK
+43 N

-75 PKPDES
+75 SKPDES

-125 KEIEDKKKKGS
+125 KEIEDKKKQGS
-136 EKRRAKQEQKLEK
+136 EQRRAKQEQKLEK
-149 PKKNKKLDMKGMKM
+149 PKKNQKFNMKGMKM

-216 KLLDGLMSFIDK
+216 KLLDGLMSFLDK

-277 KGMGKIPVNKQA
+277 GGMGKIPVDKQA
-289 IKQIKN
+289 IKQLKN
-295 LPGANIKQ
+295 VPGKTLKQ
-303 KKKLL
+303 KKKLI
-308 RRYVSRY
+308 RRFASRY
-315 GRRAAERRFG
+315 GRRAAERKFG

-334 RFARSAATNLARRTA
+334 RFARSGATNLARRTA
-349 VGVIGKAGTRQFLRT
+349 VGVLGKAGSRQFLRS

-371 VVKKIPL
+371 VVKRIPL
-378 IGALID
+378 VGALID
-384 FALNYFVFKEPIGKA
+384 FALNYFVFKEPLGRA
-399 AFMAIGAGLGA
+399 AFMAIGAGLGT
-410 WIGGLVGT
+410 WIGGLLGT
-418 AIPIPLAGTAI
+418 AIPIPFVGTAI
-429 GAFLGGVGGDI
+429 GSFGGAAGGDI
-440 LGGAIYDMIFNDVS
+440 LGGAIYDMIFGGQS
-454 EDAARQM
+454 EDSA
-461 VKQQGE
+461 KQVVEAQGE
-467 ATKEEYKGGRNI
+467 ATG
-479 FQRAFDPLQV
+479 D
-489 FSKDQPAQAAA
+489 DQPAMAPA
-500 SVSPEKQGK
+500 VSTPTVSKTTPTVSTEQQGK
-509 GSQAAQKLKKD
+509 GSEAAQKLKKD
-520 FPQINVSQDRQI
+520 FPQIGVTQDRQI
-532 YASGLGFY
+532 YASGLGYY

-549 GKGDYGDPL
+549 GRGDYGDPP

-598 DDQKNL
+598 DDQRNL

-610 YLRKYGLNKEPF
+610 YLKKYGLNKEPF

-628 GPGES
+628 GPGET

-668 NKIKSYAS
+668 NRIKTYAS

-691 PQMSPAPQTYG
+691 PQQTPAPQTYG

-714 ESSNPFEFL
+714 ERSNPFEFL

>member
-1 MPLPLAGLAAGVAKV
+1 MLGLAL
-16 GMGAARLGMGAARL
+16 GAARMIGGAAKAKAGR
-30 GMGAARLGARGIR
+30 GARFAR
-43 GASVAKK
+43 N
-50 MMGRGRGDGGGGG
+50 MMGRGKSDGGGGS
-63 SAIVARPSSSIV
+63 SAIVARPSSSII
-75 PKPDES
+75 PKPNES

-86 VPKAKR
+86 APKVKR
-92 TYVRLGMEGHLIN
+92 TYARLGMEGHLIN

-125 KEIEDKKKKGS
+125 KEIEDKKKQGS
-136 EKRRAKQEQKLEK
+136 EQRRAKQEQKLEK
-149 PKKNKKLDMKGMKM
+149 PKKNQMNMKGMKM

-216 KLLDGLMSFIDK
+216 KLLDGLMTLIDK

-235 LGDKVAEVFGEDGR
+235 LGEKVAEVFGDDGK

-268 VALVAAALS
+268 VALVGAALS
-277 KGMGKIPVNKQA
+277 TGMSKIPVNKQA
-289 IKQIKN
+289 IKQLKN
-295 LPGANIKQ
+295 VPGKTLKQ
-303 KKKLL
+303 KKKLI
-308 RRYVSRY
+308 RRFASRY
-315 GRRAAERRFG
+315 GRRAAERKFG

-334 RFARSAATNLARRTA
+334 RFARSGATNLARRTA

>member
-1 MPLPLAGLAAGVAKV
+1 MLGLAL
-16 GMGAARLGMGAARL
+16 GAAKMIGGAAKAKAGR
-30 GMGAARLGARGIR
+30 GARFAR
-43 GASVAKK
+43 N
-50 MMGRGRGDGGGGG
+50 MMGRGRGDGGGGS
-63 SAIVARPSSSIV
+63 SAIVARPSSSII
-75 PKPDES
+75 PKPNES

-86 VPKAKR
+86 APKVKR

-125 KEIEDKKKKGS
+125 KEIEDKKKQGS
-136 EKRRAKQEQKLEK
+136 EQRRAKQEQKLEK
-149 PKKNKKLDMKGMKM
+149 PKKNQMNMKGMKM
-163 PKTGILDGI
+163 PKTGIIDGI

-203 IGKAADFV
+203 IGTAADFV

-216 KLLDGLMSFIDK
+216 KLLDGLMTFIDK

-235 LGDKVAEVFGEDGR
+235 LGEKVAEVFGEDGK

-268 VALVAAALS
+268 IALVGAALS
-277 KGMGKIPVNKQA
+277 TGMSKIPVNKQA
-289 IKQIKN
+289 IKQLKN
-295 LPGANIKQ
+295 VPGKTLKQ
-303 KKKLL
+303 KKKLI
-308 RRYVSRY
+308 RRFASRY
-315 GRRAAERRFG
+315 GRRAAERKFG

-334 RFARSAATNLARRTA
+334 RFARSGATNLARRTA
-349 VGVIGKAGTRQFLRT
+349 VGVLGKAGSKQFLKG

-371 VVKKIPL
+371 IVKRIPL
-378 IGALID
+378 VGALID

-500 SVSPEKQGK
+500 SVSSEKQGK

-520 FPQINVSQDRQI
+520 FPQISVSQDRQI

-549 GKGDYGDPL
+549 GKGDYGDPP

-573 HRGQGH
+573 HSGSGH

-598 DDQKNL
+598 DDQRNL

-610 YLRKYGLNKEPF
+610 YLKKYGLNKEPF

-714 ESSNPFEFL
+714 ERSNPFEFL

>member
-1 MPLPLAGLAAGVAKV
+1 MLGLAL
-16 GMGAARLGMGAARL
+16 GAARMIGGAAKAKAGR
-30 GMGAARLGARGIR
+30 GARFAR
-43 GASVAKK
+43 N
-50 MMGRGRGDGGGGG
+50 MMGRGRGDGGGGS
-63 SAIVARPSSSIV
+63 SAIVARPSSSII

-86 VPKAKR
+86 APKVKR

-125 KEIEDKKKKGS
+125 KEIEDKKKQGS
-136 EKRRAKQEQKLEK
+136 EQRRAKQEQKLEK

-172 FNFIANVL
+172 INFIANVL

-216 KLLDGLMSFIDK
+216 KLLDGLMTLIDK

-277 KGMGKIPVNKQA
+277 GGMGKIPVDKQA
-289 IKQIKN
+289 IKQLKN
-295 LPGANIKQ
+295 VPGKTLKQ

-308 RRYVSRY
+308 RRFTSRY
-315 GRRAAERRFG
+315 GRRAAERKFG

-334 RFARSAATNLARRTA
+334 RFARSGATNLARRTA
-349 VGVIGKAGTRQFLRT
+349 VGVLGKAGSRQFLRS

-371 VVKKIPL
+371 VVKRIPL
-378 IGALID
+378 VGALID
-384 FALNYFVFKEPIGKA
+384 FALNYFVFKEPLGRA
-399 AFMAIGAGLGA
+399 AFMAIGAGLGT
-410 WIGGLVGT
+410 WIGGLLGT
-418 AIPIPLAGTAI
+418 AIPIPFVGTAI
-429 GAFLGGVGGDI
+429 GSFLGAAGGDI
-440 LGGAIYDMIFNDVS
+440 LGGAIYDMIFGGQS
-454 EDAARQM
+454 EDSA
-461 VKQQGE
+461 KQGVEAQGE
-467 ATKEEYKGGRNI
+467 ATG
-479 FQRAFDPLQV
+479 D
-489 FSKDQPAQAAA
+489 DQPAMTPT
-500 SVSPEKQGK
+500 VSTPTVTKTTPTVSTEKQGK
-509 GSQAAQKLKKD
+509 GSEAAQKLKKD
-520 FPQINVSQDRQI
+520 FPQIGVTQDRQI
-532 YASGLGFY
+532 YASGLGYY

-549 GKGDYGDPL
+549 GRGDYGDPP

-598 DDQKNL
+598 DDQRNL

-610 YLRKYGLNKEPF
+610 YLKKYGLNKEPF

-628 GPGES
+628 GPGET

-668 NKIKSYAS
+668 NRIKTYAS

-691 PQMSPAPQTYG
+691 PQQTPAPQTYG

-714 ESSNPFEFL
+714 ERSNPFEFL

>member
-1 MPLPLAGLAAGVAKV
+1 MLGLAL
-16 GMGAARLGMGAARL
+16 GAAKMIGGAAKAKAGR
-30 GMGAARLGARGIR
+30 GARFAR
-43 GASVAKK
+43 N

-125 KEIEDKKKKGS
+125 KEIEDKKKEGS
-136 EKRRAKQEQKLEK
+136 EQRRAKQEQKLEK
-149 PKKNKKLDMKGMKM
+149 PKKNQKFNMKGMKM

-203 IGKAADFV
+203 IGKATDFV

-235 LGDKVAEVFGEDGR
+235 LGEKVAEVFGEDGK

-277 KGMGKIPVNKQA
+277 GGMGKIPVDKQA
-289 IKQIKN
+289 IKQLKN
-295 LPGANIKQ
+295 VPGKTLKQ
-303 KKKLL
+303 KKKLI
-308 RRYVSRY
+308 RRFASRY
-315 GRRAAERRFG
+315 GRKAAERKFG

-334 RFARSAATNLARRTA
+334 RFARSGATNLARRTA
-349 VGVIGKAGTRQFLRT
+349 VGVLGKAGSKQFLRS

-371 VVKKIPL
+371 VVKRIPL
-378 IGALID
+378 VGALID
-384 FALNYFVFKEPIGKA
+384 FALNYFVFKEPLGRA
-399 AFMAIGAGLGA
+399 AFMAIGAGLGT
-410 WIGGLVGT
+410 WIGGLLGT
-418 AIPIPLAGTAI
+418 AIPIPFVGTAI
-429 GAFLGGVGGDI
+429 GSFLGAAGGDI
-440 LGGAIYDMIFNDVS
+440 LGGAIYDMIFGGQS
-454 EDAARQM
+454 EDSA
-461 VKQQGE
+461 KQVVEAQGE
-467 ATKEEYKGGRNI
+467 ATG
-479 FQRAFDPLQV
+479 D
-489 FSKDQPAQAAA
+489 DQPAMSTA
-500 SVSPEKQGK
+500 VSTPTVSTPTVSKTTPTVSTEKQGK
-509 GSQAAQKLKKD
+509 GSEAAQKLKKD
-520 FPQINVSQDRQI
+520 FPQIGVTQDRQI
-532 YASGLGFY
+532 YASGLGYY

-549 GKGDYGDPL
+549 GKGDYGDPP

-598 DDQKNL
+598 DDQRNL

-610 YLRKYGLNKEPF
+610 YLKKYGLNKEPF

-628 GPGES
+628 GPGET

-668 NKIKSYAS
+668 NRIKTYAS

-691 PQMSPAPQTYG
+691 PQQTPAPQTYG

-714 ESSNPFEFL
+714 ERSNPFEFL

>member
-1 MPLPLAGLAAGVAKV
+1 MLGLAL
-16 GMGAARLGMGAARL
+16 GAAKMIGGAAKAKAGR
-30 GMGAARLGARGIR
+30 GARFAR
-43 GASVAKK
+43 N
-50 MMGRGRGDGGGGG
+50 MMGRGKGNGGGGS

-75 PKPDES
+75 PKPVES

-110 TAIDD
+110 TVIDD

-125 KEIEDKKKKGS
+125 KEIEDKKKEGS
-136 EKRRAKQEQKLEK
+136 EQRRSKQEQKLEK
-149 PKKNKKLDMKGMKM
+149 PKKNQKFNMKGMKM

-216 KLLDGLMSFIDK
+216 KLLDGLMTLIDK

-268 VALVAAALS
+268 IALVAAALS
-277 KGMGKIPVNKQA
+277 GGMGKIPVNKQA
-289 IKQIKN
+289 IKQLKN
-295 LPGANIKQ
+295 LPGKNLKQ

-371 VVKKIPL
+371 VVKRIPL

-384 FALNYFVFKEPIGKA
+384 FALNYFVFKEPIGRA
-399 AFMAIGAGLGA
+399 AFMAIGAGLGT
-410 WIGGLVGT
+410 WVGGLLGT
-418 AIPIPLAGTAI
+418 AIPIPFVGTAI
-429 GAFLGGVGGDI
+429 GAFLGAAGGDI
-440 LGGAIYDMIFNDVS
+440 LGGAIYDMIFGGQS
-454 EDAARQM
+454 EDAA
-461 VKQQGE
+461 KQAVAAQGE
-467 ATKEEYKGGRNI
+467 TTDEKEYTGGRNM
-479 FQRAFDPLQV
+479 FQRALDPLQV
-489 FSKDQPAQAAA
+489 FSKDQPAQPKTPAA
-500 SVSPEKQGK
+500 SVPTVSTEQQGK
-509 GSQAAQKLKKD
+509 GSEAAQKLKKD
-520 FPQINVSQDRQI
+520 FPQIGVTQDRQI
-532 YASGLGFY
+532 YASGLGYY

-549 GKGDYGDPL
+549 GKGDYGDPP

-598 DDQKNL
+598 DDQRNL

-610 YLRKYGLNKEPF
+610 YLKKYGLNKEPF

-628 GPGES
+628 GPGET

-650 HFHVEFEGGGYVD
+650 HFHVEFEGGGYVG

-668 NKIKSYAS
+668 NRIKSYAS

-691 PQMSPAPQTYG
+691 PQQTPAPQTYG
-702 DNQQITSVISGG
+702 DNQQIPMVMSGG
-714 ESSNPFEFL
+714 DRSNPFEFL

>member
-1 MPLPLAGLAAGVAKV
+1 MLGLAL
-16 GMGAARLGMGAARL
+16 GAARMIGGAAKAKAGR
-30 GMGAARLGARGIR
+30 GARFAR
-43 GASVAKK
+43 N
-50 MMGRGRGDGGGGG
+50 MMGRGKGDGGGGS
-63 SAIVARPSSSIV
+63 SAIVARPSSSII

-86 VPKAKR
+86 APKVKR

-125 KEIEDKKKKGS
+125 KEIEDKKKQGS
-136 EKRRAKQEQKLEK
+136 EQRRAKQEQKLEK

-172 FNFIANVL
+172 INFIANVL

-216 KLLDGLMSFIDK
+216 KLLDGLMTLIDK

-268 VALVAAALS
+268 VALVAATLS
-277 KGMGKIPVNKQA
+277 GGMSKIPVDKQA
-289 IKQIKN
+289 IKQLKN
-295 LPGANIKQ
+295 VPGKSRLAKNKT
-303 KKKLL
+303 L
-308 RRYVSRY
+308 RRYISRF
-315 GRRAAERRFG
+315 GRKAAERRFG

-334 RFARSAATNLARRTA
+334 RFARSGATNLARQA
-349 VGVIGKAGTRQFLRT
+349 MVKGLGKKGTKQLLKS
-364 MKNYVSP
+364 MKTFVSP
-371 VVKKIPL
+371 IVKRIPL
-378 IGALID
+378 VGALID
-384 FALNYFVFKEPIGKA
+384 FALNYFVFKEPIGRA
-399 AFMAIGAGLGA
+399 AFMAIGAGLGT
-410 WIGGLVGT
+410 WVGGLLGT
-418 AIPIPLAGTAI
+418 AIPIPLVGTAI
-429 GAFLGGVGGDI
+429 GAFLGAAGGDI
-440 LGGAIYDMIFNDVS
+440 LGGAIYDMIFGGQS
-454 EDAARQM
+454 EDAA
-461 VKQQGE
+461 KQAVAAQGE
-467 ATKEEYKGGRNI
+467 ATDKEKYTGGRNM
-479 FQRAFDPLQV
+479 FQRAIDPLQV
-489 FSKDQPAQAAA
+489 FSKDQPAQPKTPAA
-500 SVSPEKQGK
+500 SVPTVSTEQQGK
-509 GSQAAQKLKKD
+509 GSEAAQKLKKD
-520 FPQINVSQDRQI
+520 FPQIGVTQDRQI
-532 YASGLGFY
+532 YASGLGYY

-549 GKGDYGDPL
+549 GKGDYGDPP

-573 HRGQGH
+573 HRGSGH

-598 DDQKNL
+598 DDQRNL

-610 YLRKYGLNKEPF
+610 YLKKYGLNKEPF

-628 GPGES
+628 GPRES

-640 VMGPDKSHHD
+640 VMGPDRSHHD
-650 HFHVEFEGGGYVD
+650 HFHIEFEGGGYVD

-668 NKIKSYAS
+668 NRIKTYAS

-691 PQMSPAPQTYG
+691 PQQTPAPQTYG

-714 ESSNPFEFL
+714 ERSNPFEFL

>member
-1 MPLPLAGLAAGVAKV
+1 MLGLAL
-16 GMGAARLGMGAARL
+16 GAARMIGGAAKAKAGR
-30 GMGAARLGARGIR
+30 GARFAR
-43 GASVAKK
+43 N
-50 MMGRGRGDGGGGG
+50 MMGRGKGDGAGGS
-63 SAIVARPSSSIV
+63 SAIVARPSSSII

-86 VPKAKR
+86 APKVKR

-125 KEIEDKKKKGS
+125 KEIEDKKKQGS
-136 EKRRAKQEQKLEK
+136 EQRRAKQEQKLEK
-149 PKKNKKLDMKGMKM
+149 PKKNQKFNMKGMKM

-216 KLLDGLMSFIDK
+216 KLLDGLMTLIDK

-277 KGMGKIPVNKQA
+277 GGMSKIPVDKVKALKNVPGKNRLAKNKT
-289 IKQIKN
+289 
-295 LPGANIKQ
+295 
-303 KKKLL
+303 L
-308 RRYVSRY
+308 RRYISRF
-315 GRRAAERRFG
+315 GRKAAERRFG

-334 RFARSAATNLARRTA
+334 RFARSGATNLARQA
-349 VGVIGKAGTRQFLRT
+349 MVKGLGKKGTKQLLKS
-364 MKNYVSP
+364 MKTFVSP
-371 VVKKIPL
+371 IVKRIPL
-378 IGALID
+378 VGALID
-384 FALNYFVFKEPIGKA
+384 FALNYFVFKEPIGRA
-399 AFMAIGAGLGA
+399 AFMAIGAGLGT
-410 WIGGLVGT
+410 WVGGLLGT
-418 AIPIPLAGTAI
+418 AIPIPLVGTAI
-429 GAFLGGVGGDI
+429 GAFLGAAGGDI
-440 LGGAIYDMIFNDVS
+440 LGGAIYDMIFGGQS
-454 EDAARQM
+454 EDAA
-461 VKQQGE
+461 KQAVAAQGE
-467 ATKEEYKGGRNI
+467 ATDKEEYTGGRNM
-479 FQRAFDPLQV
+479 FQRALDPLQV
-489 FSKDQPAQAAA
+489 FSKDQPAQPKTPAA
-500 SVSPEKQGK
+500 SVPTVSSEQQGK
-509 GSQAAQKLKKD
+509 GSEAAQKLKKD
-520 FPQINVSQDRQI
+520 FPQIGVTQDRQI
-532 YASGLGFY
+532 YASGLGYY

-549 GKGDYGDPL
+549 GRGDYGDPP

-573 HRGQGH
+573 HRGSGH

-598 DDQKNL
+598 DDQRNL

-610 YLRKYGLNKEPF
+610 YLKKYGLNKEPF

-628 GPGES
+628 GPGET

-640 VMGPDKSHHD
+640 VMGPDRSHHD

-668 NKIKSYAS
+668 NRIKTYAS
-676 YEAGNSDPIVIPLPL
+676 YEVGNSDPIVIPLPL
-691 PQMSPAPQTYG
+691 PQQTPAPQTYG

-714 ESSNPFEFL
+714 ERSNPFEFL

>member
-1 MPLPLAGLAAGVAKV
+1 MLGLAL
-16 GMGAARLGMGAARL
+16 GAARMIGGAAKAKAGR
-30 GMGAARLGARGIR
+30 GARFAR
-43 GASVAKK
+43 N
-50 MMGRGRGDGGGGG
+50 MMGRGEGGGGG
-63 SAIVARPSSSIV
+63 GGALVARPSSSIV
-75 PKPDES
+75 PRPTES

-86 VPKAKR
+86 APKAKR

-125 KEIEDKKKKGS
+125 KEIEDKKKEGS
-136 EKRRAKQEQKLEK
+136 EQRRVKQEKKLEK
-149 PKKNKKLDMKGMKM
+149 PKKNQKFNMKGMKM

-180 MGMLVLKLMEFGEA
+180 MGMLVLKLMEFSEA
-194 IEKSGVLQF
+194 IGKSGVLQF
-203 IGKAADFV
+203 IGDAADFV

-216 KLLDGLMSFIDK
+216 KLLDGLMTFIDK

-235 LGDKVAEVFGEDGR
+235 LGNKVAEVFGEDGR

-268 VALVAAALS
+268 IALVAAALS
-277 KGMGKIPVNKQA
+277 GGMGKIPVNKQA
-289 IKQIKN
+289 IKQLKN
-295 LPGANIKQ
+295 LPGKNLIQ

-334 RFARSAATNLARRTA
+334 RFARSAATNLVRRTA
-349 VGVIGKAGTRQFLRT
+349 VGVVGKAATRQFLRT

-371 VVKKIPL
+371 IVKRIPL
-378 IGALID
+378 VGALID
-384 FALNYFVFKEPIGKA
+384 FALNYFVFKEPLGRA
-399 AFMAIGAGLGA
+399 AFMAIGAGLGT
-410 WIGGLVGT
+410 WIGGMLGT
-418 AIPIPLAGTAI
+418 AIPIPFVGTAI

-440 LGGAIYDMIFNDVS
+440 LGGAIYDMIFGDKS
-454 EDAARQM
+454 EDAAKQM
-461 VKQQGE
+461 VEGQGA
-467 ATKEEYKGGRNI
+467 ATGD
-479 FQRAFDPLQV
+479 AMA
-489 FSKDQPAQAAA
+489 PAPTVTKTTPT
-500 SVSPEKQGK
+500 VSTEQQGK
-509 GSQAAQKLKKD
+509 GSEAAQKLKKD
-520 FPQINVSQDRQI
+520 FPQIGVTQDRQI
-532 YASGLGFY
+532 YASGLGYY

-549 GKGDYGDPL
+549 GKGDYGDPP

-598 DDQKNL
+598 DDQRNL

-610 YLRKYGLNKEPF
+610 YLKKYGLNKEPF

-628 GPGES
+628 GPGET

-650 HFHVEFEGGGYVD
+650 HFHVEFEGGGYVG

-668 NKIKSYAS
+668 NRIKSYAS

-691 PQMSPAPQTYG
+691 PQQSTAPQTYG
-702 DNQQITSVISGG
+702 DNQQMPMIMSGG
-714 ESSNPFEFL
+714 DRSNPFEFL

>member
-1 MPLPLAGLAAGVAKV
+1 MLGLAL
-16 GMGAARLGMGAARL
+16 GAAKMIGGAAKAKAGR
-30 GMGAARLGARGIR
+30 GARFAR
-43 GASVAKK
+43 N
-50 MMGRGRGDGGGGG
+50 MMGRGKGDGGGGS
-63 SAIVARPSSSIV
+63 SAIVARPSSSII

-125 KEIEDKKKKGS
+125 KEIEDKKKQGS
-136 EKRRAKQEQKLEK
+136 EQRRAKQEQKLEK
-149 PKKNKKLDMKGMKM
+149 PKKNQKFNMKGMKM

-277 KGMGKIPVNKQA
+277 GGMGKIPVDKQA
-289 IKQIKN
+289 IKQLKN
-295 LPGANIKQ
+295 VPGKTLKQ
-303 KKKLL
+303 KKKLI
-308 RRYVSRY
+308 RRFASRY
-315 GRRAAERRFG
+315 GRRAAERKFG

-334 RFARSAATNLARRTA
+334 RFARSGATNLARRTA
-349 VGVIGKAGTRQFLRT
+349 VGVLGKAGSKQFLKG

-371 VVKKIPL
+371 IVKRIPL
-378 IGALID
+378 VGALID

-520 FPQINVSQDRQI
+520 FPQISVSQDRQI

-549 GKGDYGDPL
+549 GKGDYGDPP

-573 HRGQGH
+573 HSGSGH

-598 DDQKNL
+598 DDQRNL

-714 ESSNPFEFL
+714 ERSNPFEFL

>member
-1 MPLPLAGLAAGVAKV
+1 MLGLAL
-16 GMGAARLGMGAARL
+16 GAAKMIGGAAKAKAGR
-30 GMGAARLGARGIR
+30 GARFAR
-43 GASVAKK
+43 N

-75 PKPDES
+75 SKPDES

-125 KEIEDKKKKGS
+125 KEIEDKKKQGS
-136 EKRRAKQEQKLEK
+136 EQRRAKQEQKLEK
-149 PKKNKKLDMKGMKM
+149 PKKNQKFNMKGMKM

-216 KLLDGLMSFIDK
+216 KLLDGLMSFLDK

-277 KGMGKIPVNKQA
+277 GGMGKIPVDKQA
-289 IKQIKN
+289 IKQLKN
-295 LPGANIKQ
+295 VPGKTLKQ
-303 KKKLL
+303 KKKLI
-308 RRYVSRY
+308 RRFASRY
-315 GRRAAERRFG
+315 GRRAAERKFG

-334 RFARSAATNLARRTA
+334 RFARSGATNLARRTA
-349 VGVIGKAGTRQFLRT
+349 VGVLGKAGSRQFLRS

-371 VVKKIPL
+371 VVKRIPL
-378 IGALID
+378 VGALID
-384 FALNYFVFKEPIGKA
+384 FALNYFVFKEPLGRA
-399 AFMAIGAGLGA
+399 AFMAIGAGLGT
-410 WIGGLVGT
+410 WIGGLLGT
-418 AIPIPLAGTAI
+418 AIPIPFVGTAI
-429 GAFLGGVGGDI
+429 GSFLGAAGGDI
-440 LGGAIYDMIFNDVS
+440 LGGAIYDMIFGGQS
-454 EDAARQM
+454 EDSA
-461 VKQQGE
+461 KQVVEAQGE
-467 ATKEEYKGGRNI
+467 ATG
-479 FQRAFDPLQV
+479 D
-489 FSKDQPAQAAA
+489 DQPAMAPA
-500 SVSPEKQGK
+500 VSTPTVSKTTPTVSTEQQGK
-509 GSQAAQKLKKD
+509 GSEAAQKLKKD
-520 FPQINVSQDRQI
+520 FPQIGVTQDRQI
-532 YASGLGFY
+532 YASGLGYY

-549 GKGDYGDPL
+549 GRGDYGDPP

-598 DDQKNL
+598 DDQRNL

-610 YLRKYGLNKEPF
+610 YLKKYGLNKEPF

-628 GPGES
+628 GPGET

-668 NKIKSYAS
+668 NRIKTYAS

-691 PQMSPAPQTYG
+691 PQQTPAPQTYG

-714 ESSNPFEFL
+714 ERSNPFEFL

>member
-1 MPLPLAGLAAGVAKV
+1 MLGLAL
-16 GMGAARLGMGAARL
+16 GAARMIGGAAKAKAGR
-30 GMGAARLGARGIR
+30 GARFAR
-43 GASVAKK
+43 N
-50 MMGRGRGDGGGGG
+50 MMGRGRGDGGGGS
-63 SAIVARPSSSIV
+63 SAIVARPSSSII
-75 PKPDES
+75 PKPNES

-86 VPKAKR
+86 APKVKR

-125 KEIEDKKKKGS
+125 KEIEDKKKQGS
-136 EKRRAKQEQKLEK
+136 EQRRAKQEQKLEK

-172 FNFIANVL
+172 INFIANVL

-194 IEKSGVLQF
+194 IEESGVLQF

-216 KLLDGLMSFIDK
+216 KLLDGLMTLIDK

-277 KGMGKIPVNKQA
+277 GGMGKIPVDKQA
-289 IKQIKN
+289 IKQLKN
-295 LPGANIKQ
+295 VPGKTLKQ
-303 KKKLL
+303 KKKLI
-308 RRYVSRY
+308 RRFASRY
-315 GRRAAERRFG
+315 GRRAAERKFG

-349 VGVIGKAGTRQFLRT
+349 VGVIGKAGTRQFLRS

-371 VVKKIPL
+371 VVKRIPL
-378 IGALID
+378 VGALID
-384 FALNYFVFKEPIGKA
+384 FALNYFVFKEPLGRA
-399 AFMAIGAGLGA
+399 AFMAIGAGLGT
-410 WIGGLVGT
+410 WIGGMLGT
-418 AIPIPLAGTAI
+418 AIPIPFVGTAI

-440 LGGAIYDMIFNDVS
+440 LGGAIYDMIFGDKS
-454 EDAARQM
+454 EYSA
-461 VKQQGE
+461 KQSVEAEGE
-467 ATKEEYKGGRNI
+467 ATATG
-479 FQRAFDPLQV
+479 D
-489 FSKDQPAQAAA
+489 DQPAIAPT
-500 SVSPEKQGK
+500 VSAPTVTKTTPTVSTEQQGK
-509 GSQAAQKLKKD
+509 GSEAARKLKKD
-520 FPQINVSQDRQI
+520 FPQIGVTQDRQI
-532 YASGLGFY
+532 YASGLGYY

-549 GKGDYGDPL
+549 GKGDYGDPP

-598 DDQKNL
+598 DDQRNL

-610 YLRKYGLNKEPF
+610 YLKKYGLNKEPF

-628 GPGES
+628 GPGET

-650 HFHVEFEGGGYVD
+650 HFHVEFEGGGYVG

-668 NKIKSYAS
+668 NRIKSYAS
-676 YEAGNSDPIVIPLPL
+676 YEAGNNDPIVIPLPL
-691 PQMSPAPQTYG
+691 PQQSTAPQTYG
-702 DNQQITSVISGG
+702 DNQQMPMIMSGG
-714 ESSNPFEFL
+714 DRSNPFEFL

>member
-1 MPLPLAGLAAGVAKV
+1 MLGLAL
-16 GMGAARLGMGAARL
+16 GAARMIGGAAKAKAGR
-30 GMGAARLGARGIR
+30 GARFAR
-43 GASVAKK
+43 N
-50 MMGRGRGDGGGGG
+50 MMGRGEGGGGG
-63 SAIVARPSSSIV
+63 GGGALVARPSSSIV
-75 PKPDES
+75 PRPTES

-86 VPKAKR
+86 APKAKR

-110 TAIDD
+110 TVIDD

-125 KEIEDKKKKGS
+125 KEIEDKKKEGS
-136 EKRRAKQEQKLEK
+136 EQRRAKQEQKLEK
-149 PKKNKKLDMKGMKM
+149 PKKNQKFNMKGMKM

-194 IEKSGVLQF
+194 IGKSGVLQF
-203 IGKAADFV
+203 IGDAADFV
-211 LKFGG
+211 LNFGG
-216 KLLDGLMSFIDK
+216 KLLDGLMTFIDK

-235 LGDKVAEVFGEDGR
+235 LGNKVAEVFGEDGK

-257 TLNKVLNATIS
+257 GLNKVLNATIA
-268 VALVAAALS
+268 VALVAAKLS
-277 KGMGKIPVNKQA
+277 GGMGKIPVNEQA
-289 IKQIKN
+289 IKQLKN
-295 LPGANIKQ
+295 VPGKTLKQ
-303 KKKLL
+303 KKKLI
-308 RRYVSRY
+308 RRFASRY
-315 GRRAAERRFG
+315 GRRAAERKFG

-371 VVKKIPL
+371 IVKRIPL
-378 IGALID
+378 VGALID
-384 FALNYFVFKEPIGKA
+384 FALNYFVFKEPLGRA
-399 AFMAIGAGLGA
+399 AFMAIGAGLGT
-410 WIGGLVGT
+410 WIGGLLGT
-418 AIPIPLAGTAI
+418 AIPIPFVGTAI
-429 GAFLGGVGGDI
+429 GSFLGAAGGDI
-440 LGGAIYDMIFNDVS
+440 LGGAIYDMIFGGQS
-454 EDAARQM
+454 EDSA
-461 VKQQGE
+461 KQGVEAQGE
-467 ATKEEYKGGRNI
+467 ATG
-479 FQRAFDPLQV
+479 D
-489 FSKDQPAQAAA
+489 DQPAMTPT
-500 SVSPEKQGK
+500 VSTPTVTKTTPTVSTEQQGK
-509 GSQAAQKLKKD
+509 GSEAAQKLKKD
-520 FPQINVSQDRQI
+520 FPQIGVTQDRQI
-532 YASGLGFY
+532 YASGLGYY

-549 GKGDYGDPL
+549 GRGDYGDPP

-579 YKGLALD
+579 YKGFALD

-598 DDQKNL
+598 DDQRNL

-610 YLRKYGLNKEPF
+610 YLKKYGLNKEPF

-628 GPGES
+628 GPGET

-650 HFHVEFEGGGYVD
+650 HFHVEFEGGGYVG

-668 NKIKSYAS
+668 NRIKSYAS

-691 PQMSPAPQTYG
+691 PQQSPAPQTYG
-702 DNQQITSVISGG
+702 DNQQMPMVMSGG
-714 ESSNPFEFL
+714 DRSNPFEFL

>member
-1 MPLPLAGLAAGVAKV
+1 MLGLAL
-16 GMGAARLGMGAARL
+16 GAARMIGGAAKAKAGR
-30 GMGAARLGARGIR
+30 GARFAR
-43 GASVAKK
+43 N
-50 MMGRGRGDGGGGG
+50 MMGRGRGDGEGGG

-125 KEIEDKKKKGS
+125 KEIEDKKKEGS
-136 EKRRAKQEQKLEK
+136 EQRRAKQEQKLEK
-149 PKKNKKLDMKGMKM
+149 PKKNQKFNMKGIKM

-211 LKFGG
+211 LNFGG
-216 KLLDGLMSFIDK
+216 KLLDGLMTLIDK

-277 KGMGKIPVNKQA
+277 GGMGKIPVDKQA
-289 IKQIKN
+289 IKQLKN
-295 LPGANIKQ
+295 VPGKTLKQ
-303 KKKLL
+303 KKKLI
-308 RRYVSRY
+308 RRFASRY
-315 GRRAAERRFG
+315 GRRAAERKFG

-334 RFARSAATNLARRTA
+334 RFARSGATNLARRTA
-349 VGVIGKAGTRQFLRT
+349 VGVLGKAGSRQFLRS

-371 VVKKIPL
+371 VVKRIPL
-378 IGALID
+378 VGALID
-384 FALNYFVFKEPIGKA
+384 FALNYFVFKEPLGRA
-399 AFMAIGAGLGA
+399 AFMAIGAGLGT
-410 WIGGLVGT
+410 WIGGLLGT
-418 AIPIPLAGTAI
+418 AIPIPFVGTAI
-429 GAFLGGVGGDI
+429 GSFLGAAGGDI
-440 LGGAIYDMIFNDVS
+440 LGGAIYDMIFGGQS
-454 EDAARQM
+454 EDSA
-461 VKQQGE
+461 KQGVEAQGE
-467 ATKEEYKGGRNI
+467 ATG
-479 FQRAFDPLQV
+479 D
-489 FSKDQPAQAAA
+489 DQPAMTPT
-500 SVSPEKQGK
+500 VSTPTVTKTTPTVSTEQQGK
-509 GSQAAQKLKKD
+509 GSEAAQKLKKD
-520 FPQINVSQDRQI
+520 FPQIGVTQDRQI
-532 YASGLGFY
+532 YASGLGYY

-549 GKGDYGDPL
+549 GRGDYGDPP

-598 DDQKNL
+598 DDQRNL

-610 YLRKYGLNKEPF
+610 YLKKYGLNKEPF

-628 GPGES
+628 GPGET

-668 NKIKSYAS
+668 NRIKTYAS

-691 PQMSPAPQTYG
+691 PQQTPAPQTYG

-714 ESSNPFEFL
+714 ERSNPFEFL